1 MDETLDRGFEQ
12 AGRGRKEDGQ
22 SLVICA
28 HFGRQGIVS
37 LARGGIDGDIAQ
49 AVEEFGNPAAA
60 VIGKVFLQ
68 RGARKVAIVARRHF
82 GTCRGDD
89 LEIVVEQAV
98 SVERTERGEQHALGE
113 VPGGAEQQQAICRQV
128 HAKDRGIMQRYPLL
142 QRLSVQEPA
151 CQSAAFLFFGG
162 MIARV
167 FPPRQNSEAQGR
179 IGSIIKQRAAG
190 SFVSTRKPLRRDHEK
205 GPRKGALR
213 SSRYCRST
221 VEQPFPEIPHD
232 HNS

>member
-1 MDETLDRGFEQ
+1 
-12 AGRGRKEDGQ
+12 
-22 SLVICA
+22 
-28 HFGRQGIVS
+28 
-37 LARGGIDGDIAQ
+37 
-49 AVEEFGNPAAA
+49 
-60 VIGKVFLQ
+60 
-68 RGARKVAIVARRHF
+68 
-82 GTCRGDD
+82 
-89 LEIVVEQAV
+89 
-98 SVERTERGEQHALGE
+98 
-113 VPGGAEQQQAICRQV
+113 
-128 HAKDRGIMQRYPLL
+128 MQLYPWM
-142 QRLSVQEPA
+142 QRLSAQEPA
-151 CQSAAFLFFGG
+151 CQSAAFLFFVGT
-162 MIARV
+162 IARV